1 MNKITNLI
9 TALLF
14 LGVPLIQAQQIPAPF
29 QRHQTY
35 PIPSAGVTV
44 HFNPTSLRWPF
55 EKGKNVQYD
64 VRLSQDSTFQKSPV
78 YRQEQTEWAMYNPHQ
93 QLDEGTWYW
102 QYRKSGGVW
111 SELIHFKVTEQAQL
125 LVTPSP
131 ATLQAAVPQDH
142 PRLLAHGREIDELR
156 SRPKNEDITAI
167 LAEAEEALHQ
177 PLPREDEGIAGKL
190 IDDELKNKQLVKLAS
205 LYLGNRVYQSVT
217 SLCQAYILTGE
228 ERYAEKALAIGREVA
243 PWDPDKVTRLSDFG
257 DARFMMSLALIYDTF
272 YNRLTSDEKVSFRK
286 GISVRAREF
295 YKDWKNN
302 IEVRVLSAHVWQ
314 HILHYFF
321 QTALILH
328 GDQPEAATWLS
339 YAYELFLTRSPI
351 LGGVDGGWVNGAS
364 YFRMNMETVLDIPA
378 FIKKYTGFD
387 LVNAHPWYKKQIDW
401 MVYGMP
407 PGSAA
412 DGFGDNN
419 ETIRSPGIE
428 YVAFATEI
436 GKLTQ
441 YPMAA
446 WYVDQCRK
454 YESIDLSQKS
464 ILRWYRLTKTADLS
478 LPKFEPKPLP
488 MAQLFKETGVVAMHT
503 NPMQTEKDLMVS
515 MRSSPFG
522 SYGHM
527 IADQNTF
534 NMLYGGEKTFYR
546 TGYKIDM
553 NDPHR
558 LGWNKHTRGNNGIL
572 INNAGQP
579 FSTEAFGMLTRF
591 VQGERLAY
599 AKGDAANAYQSDET
613 KESYGLKKFDR
624 HLVLLKPGIVV
635 IYDELEADRPAR
647 WSWLIHS
654 MKPTQL
660 DTAQN
665 QFHSQFEKSVGRGK
679 LWSSLPV
686 TWAVAD
692 TFDIPAV
699 NVIGKVD
706 EDGEEITYGA
716 QQWHLKATNT
726 SPSARMRFLSIV
738 EVGPEGTLTTLAS
751 TTSPSGQVT
760 VQVGDWQIK
769 AQLGPAGPAE
779 LVVAEASGRTAF
791 TTSGSTIDLQ
801 GKTFKGTLP
810 SSTKLVEWREG
821 KPHFM
826 EAHEELPASVRQV
839 LLQNN

>member
-1 MNKITNLI
+1 MYTVAKWIL
-9 TALLF
+9 
-14 LGVPLIQAQQIPAPF
+14 VPLLLGAFPLLAQHVPAPF

-35 PIPSAGVTV
+35 PIPSGGIPVD
-44 HFNPTSLRWPF
+44 FNPTTLRWPF

-64 VRLSQDSTFQKSPV
+64 IRLSQDSTFRKEPV
-78 YRQEQTEWAMYNPHQ
+78 YRQEKTEWALYNSHQ
-93 QLDEGTWYW
+93 KLGQGTWYW
-102 QYRKSGGVW
+102 QYRKSGGEW
-111 SELIHFKVTEQAQL
+111 SKLIHFKITEQAQPM
-125 LVTPSP
+125 VSPSA
-131 ATLQAAVPQDH
+131 ATLLAAIPKEH
-142 PRLLAHGREIDELR
+142 PRLLAHESEVAHLR
-156 SRPKNEDITAI
+156 SRPGNEDSKAI
-167 LAEAEEALHQ
+167 LAEAEEALKQ
-177 PLPREDEGIAGKL
+177 PLPREDEGIAGKMVA
-190 IDDELKNKQLVKLAS
+190 DELKNKQLIKLAS
-205 LYLGNRVYQSVT
+205 LYLGNRVYYNT
-217 SLCQAYILTGE
+217 ASLCQAYILTGD
-228 ERYAEKALAIGREVA
+228 ERFAEKALAIGREVA
-243 PWDPDKVTRLSDFG
+243 PWDPEKVTRLSDFG

-272 YNRLTSDEKVSFRK
+272 YDRLTADEKVSFRK
-286 GISVRAREF
+286 GISLRAEDF

-328 GDQPEAATWLS
+328 GEEPEAATWLT

-364 YFRMNMETVLDIPA
+364 YFRMNMETLLDIPA

-387 LVNAHPWYKKQIDW
+387 FVNAHPWYKKQIDW

-419 ETIRSPGIE
+419 ETIHSPGIE

-436 GKLTQ
+436 AKLTQ
-441 YPMAA
+441 YPRAA
-446 WYVDQCRK
+446 WYADQCRK
-454 YESIDLSQKS
+454 YESIDLSKKS
-464 ILRWYRLTKTADLS
+464 ILRWFRLTKTPDLP
-478 LPKFEPKPLP
+478 LPAFAPTPLP

-503 NPMQTEKDLMVS
+503 HPMQTDKDLMVA

-534 NMLYGGEKTFYR
+534 NILYGGEKTFYR

-558 LGWNKHTRGNNGIL
+558 LGWNKHTRGNNGML
-572 INNAGQP
+572 IDGAGQP

-613 KESYGLKKFDR
+613 KENYGLKKFDR
-624 HLVLLKPGIVV
+624 HLVLLQPGIVV
-635 IYDELEADRPAR
+635 IYDELEAEKPVR

-654 MKPTQL
+654 MKPTKI
-660 DTAQN
+660 DKAQN
-665 QFHSQFEKSVGRGK
+665 QFSAQFEKSVGQGR
-679 LWSSLPV
+679 LWSSIPV
-686 TWAVAD
+686 EWALAD

-699 NVIGKVD
+699 NVIGRVD

-716 QQWHLKATNT
+716 QQWHLKATNQAKA
-726 SPSARMRFLSIV
+726 ARMKFLSIV
-738 EVGPEGTLTTLAS
+738 ELGPEGTLKTMTSTSGPDGQTTVRV
-751 TTSPSGQVT
+751 GGWQV
-760 VQVGDWQIK
+760 V
-769 AQLGPAGPAE
+769 AQLSPTNPAALLITETNGQTVFATHGPSIRVNGKSYTGTGP
-779 LVVAEASGRTAF
+779 
-791 TTSGSTIDLQ
+791 
-801 GKTFKGTLP
+801 GT
-810 SSTKLVEWREG
+810 TKLGEIYKG
-821 KPHFM
+821 KPRFV
-826 EAHEELPASVRQV
+826 EAKEELPVSVKQV
-839 LLQNN
+839 LLQKE